1 MKKFGDTRV
10 RPWHIAVAA
19 VGGLLVAIALAGLVG
34 LMLNERVTEVA
45 DEALAY
51 DVALENQGN
60 ALRVAVLEVRNQHHN
75 LIFAGPSRGGVAN
88 FEEAYALLQEEI
100 DELEQLGV
108 RDPNSPQPDELRE
121 MAQDYYADFRPAVD
135 LYDSDREAF
144 DEASDRGLAG
154 LAELES
160 ATREIEVLGER
171 LAAEALRNMEWVMQ
185 TSRSVLLAVLGG
197 LVLVGAGLAYIVVRM
212 VGELRSLY
220 AAEQAAAEKLSRS
233 EERFRALVKN
243 SSDII
248 SVFDAGGTVVYQS
261 SSHERILG
269 YKPEERIG
277 QNVFE
282 LPHVHPEDFA
292 TKREFFDRILASGP
306 GELSMAEFRLRDV
319 EGTYHVMEAVG
330 ANRLDDPVVRG
341 IVTNYRDVTERHRAE
356 EALRFQKALLESQTE
371 ASIDGILVVSDGR
384 EVLSFNRRYVE
395 MWEIPDEVMKSRSD
409 EAVLRVVEE
418 KVDDPEGFRRRVDY
432 LYEHPEEE
440 SHEEIPLRDGRTFDR
455 YSAPVKG
462 ADGAYYG
469 RVWYFRDI
477 TRRKRAEEQL
487 GQYAALI
494 DLSYEPI
501 FVWDL
506 DRGIVEWNKG
516 CEQLYGYDKEEAAR
530 RISHRLLK
538 TVHPVTVDELL
549 ETLQRDGVWSGEV
562 RHTVRDGR
570 EVIVESRHQLVES
583 RGRRLVLETN
593 RDITERKRIEEEL
606 ARSLQSKS
614 DFLADVSHEL
624 RTPLTVLRSNAEVGL
639 ELERRC
645 VHGRILEDIAK
656 ESRRMSRM
664 VEDLL
669 FIARS
674 DTDSL
679 PLEPEVIEVAPFLAE
694 LAERAEALVRE
705 HGAAFEAKLEGEGW
719 LRVDPA
725 RIEQA
730 VLILVDNA
738 ANYSPPG
745 ERVTLTS
752 APHSGELRIEVT
764 DRGPGIPE
772 SELPYVFERFYRI
785 KNDRRRKPGGG
796 AGLGLSI
803 AKTIAE
809 LHGGRIEATSHTGEG
824 TQMSLCLPLLTT
836 PQTTGASPPLFDTGR
851 K

>member
-1 MKKFGDTRV
+1 MKGLRDIRV
-10 RPWHIAVAA
+10 RPWHVTVAA

-34 LMLNERVTEVA
+34 LVLNERVAKVA
-45 DEALAY
+45 DETLAY
-51 DVALENQGN
+51 DVALQNQGN
-60 ALRVAVLEVRNQHHN
+60 ELRVATLDVRNQHHN
-75 LIFAGPSRGGVAN
+75 LIFAGPSRGGVAD

-100 DELEQLGV
+100 DELEELGV
-108 RDPNSPQPDELRE
+108 RDPGSPQPDEFRGL
-121 MAQDYYADFRPAVD
+121 AQAYYADFRPAVN
-135 LYDSDREAF
+135 LYDPDRESF
-144 DEASDRGLAG
+144 DEASDRGLAR

-160 ATREIEVLGER
+160 AAQEIDELGDQ
-171 LAAEALRNMEWVMQ
+171 LATEALRNMEWVIR
-185 TSRSVLLAVLGG
+185 TSRLVLLAVLGG
-197 LVLVGAGLAYIVVRM
+197 LALVGAGLAYAAVRT
-212 VGELRSLY
+212 VGELRGLY
-220 AAEQAAAEKLSRS
+220 AGEQAAVEKLSRS
-233 EERFRALVKN
+233 EKRFRALVKN

-248 SVFDAGGTVVYQS
+248 SVFDAGGTVIYQS
-261 SSHERILG
+261 PSHERILG
-269 YKPEERIG
+269 YKPEERVG

-282 LPHVHPEDFA
+282 LPHAHPDDFA
-292 TKREFFDRILASGP
+292 TKRGFFDRMLASGP

-319 EGTYHVMEAVG
+319 EGAYHVMEAVG

-356 EALRFQKALLESQTE
+356 EALRFQKAMLESQTE
-371 ASIDGILVVSDGR
+371 ASIDGILVVSGGR
-384 EVLSFNRRYVE
+384 EVLSFNRRFIE
-395 MWEIPDEVMKSRSD
+395 MWEVPDEALESRSD
-409 EAVLRVVEE
+409 EDVLREVQE
-418 KVDDPEGFRRRVDY
+418 KVDDPEGFRWRVDH

-440 SHEEIPLRDGRTFDR
+440 SHEEIVLKDGRTFDR
-455 YSAPVKG
+455 YSAPVQS

-477 TRRKRAEEQL
+477 TERKRAEEQL

-506 DRGIVEWNKG
+506 DRGIVEWNEG
-516 CEQLYGYDKEEAAR
+516 CEQLYGYDKEEAAGQV
-530 RISHRLLK
+530 SHRLLK
-538 TVHPVTVDELL
+538 TVHPITLDELL

-562 RHTVRDGR
+562 RHKIRDGR

-583 RGRRLVLETN
+583 QGRRLVLETN

-606 ARSLQSKS
+606 ARSLQSKT

-645 VHGRILEDIAK
+645 VHGRILEEIAR

-674 DTDSL
+674 DSDSPL
-679 PLEPEVIEVAPFLAE
+679 LEPEVNEVAPFLAE
-694 LAERAEALVRE
+694 LAERAETLARE
-705 HGAAFEAKLEGEGW
+705 HGASFEAKLAGEGR

-725 RIEQA
+725 RIEQT

-738 ANYSPPG
+738 AKYGSPG
-745 ERVTLTS
+745 ELVTLS
-752 APHSGELRIEVT
+752 SKVESGELRIEVT

-772 SELPYVFERFYRI
+772 SELPHVFERFYRV
-785 KNDRRRKPGGG
+785 KKDRRRKSGGG

-809 LHGGRIEATSHTGEG
+809 LHGGRIEAASHPDEG
-824 TQMSLCLPLLTT
+824 TRMSLCLPLLAVPRT
-836 PQTTGASPPLFDTGR
+836 ADT
-851 K
+851 